1 MAPKKTPKK
10 LDFGPVISTSS
21 HGSSKQE
28 TNDPNDKV
36 LLPDDDDDVEPSVA
50 QNATDSIWNQ
60 PARYKPLPEHPR
72 PDSSNVSDLS
82 MRPSLKPTSQERIN
96 AQRVA
101 LQLEA
106 ERQPQGQTS

>member
-60 PARYKPLPEHPR
+60 PDQIAAARR
-72 PDSSNVSDLS
+72 IVG
-82 MRPSLKPTSQERIN
+82 PSASLR
-96 AQRVA
+96 
-101 LQLEA
+101 
-106 ERQPQGQTS
+106 